1 MKKLIK
7 VNGGEVELEGNYTIS
22 KYLELNGYKKWLV
35 AVECNGEIVSK
46 DNYDSK
52 IIKDGDVLEIVTFVG
67 GG

>member
-1 MKKLIK
+1 MIK
-7 VNGGEVELEGNYTIS
+7 VNGREVKLEGNYTIS
-22 KYLELNGYKKWLV
+22 KYLQLNGYKKLLV